1 MAPIGKITDE
11 IFRAVIKPRLGA
23 KRPEVAIGPEQGVDV
38 GIVELGDYAL
48 AMTSDP
54 VFIVPAY
61 GFERSAWFAIH
72 ILASDAVT
80 SGLAPAYL
88 TIDLNLPPELSDS
101 DFALLWDVIHREC
114 EKMGAAIVTG
124 HTGRYENCDYP
135 MIGGAT
141 FMALGPRDAYCSPK
155 FCKPGDQLIVTKG
168 PAIEAT
174 GIFAAMFPD
183 RIEKQYGT
191 AFRKEAESV
200 FYKMSIVDDARIAA
214 AVGTRDQGVSAM
226 HDATEYGIRGGLH
239 EFAQAAELGLVVHQ
253 DEIVVTPTVKE
264 VCEMFRIDPYNSISE
279 GTLIAAVRPPAAEEV
294 LRRLVDAGIAAS
306 ICGEMTEKAEGIQMI
321 EGGKKHPFKHPGVD
335 PFWEAFY
342 ESLSEN
348 LVKS

>member
-1 MAPIGKITDE
+1 MANIGKITDE
-11 IFRAVIKPRLGA
+11 VFRTVIKPRLGA
-23 KRPEVAIGPEQGVDV
+23 KRPEVAVGPEQGVDV
-38 GIVELGDYAL
+38 GIVELGEYAM

-88 TIDLNLPPELSDS
+88 TIDLNLPPELSDA
-101 DFALLWDVIHREC
+101 DFALMWEIIHHEC

-124 HTGRYENCDYP
+124 HTGRYDNCSYP

-155 FCKPGDQLIVTKG
+155 FCKPGDQIIITKG
-168 PAIEAT
+168 PAVEAT

-183 RIEKQYGT
+183 RIEKKFG
-191 AFRKEAESV
+191 AAIRKQAEAV

-214 AVGTRDQGVSAM
+214 SVGTRDKGVSAM

-239 EFAQAAELGLVVHQ
+239 EFAKAARLGLVVHK
-253 DEIVVTPTVKE
+253 DEIVATPAVKE
-264 VCEMFRIDPYNSISE
+264 ICEMFAIDPLNSISE
-279 GTLIAAVRPPAAEEV
+279 GTLIATVRPHAANEV
-294 LRRLVDAGIAAS
+294 LKRLRDNGIAAS
-306 ICGEMTEKAEGIQMI
+306 ICGEMTDEAKGIQMV
-321 EGGKKHPFKHPGVD
+321 EGGRQKPFDHPGVD

-342 ESLSEN
+342 KAL
-348 LVKS
+348 KS

>member
-1 MAPIGKITDE
+1 MAIIGKITDE
-11 IFRAVIKPRLGA
+11 LFQTVIKPRLGA
-23 KRPEVAIGPEQGVDV
+23 KRPEVAVGPEQGVDV
-38 GIVELGDYAL
+38 GIVELGDYAM

-88 TIDLNLPPELSDS
+88 TIDLNLPPDLSDA
-101 DFALLWDVIHREC
+101 DFALMWEIIHREC

-124 HTGRYENCDYP
+124 HTGRYDNCNYP

-155 FCKPGDQLIVTKG
+155 FCRPGDKIIITKG

-183 RIEKQYGT
+183 RIEKQFG
-191 AFRKEAESV
+191 AALRKEAENV

-214 AVGTRDQGVSAM
+214 SVGTRDKGVSAM

-239 EFAQAAELGLVVHQ
+239 EFAKAARLGLVVHK
-253 DEIVVTPTVKE
+253 DEIVVTPAVKE
-264 VCEMFRIDPYNSISE
+264 ICEMFAIDPLNSISE
-279 GTLIAAVRPPAAEEV
+279 GTLIATVRPHAANEV
-294 LRRLVDAGIAAS
+294 LKRLRDNGIAAS
-306 ICGEMTEKAEGIQMI
+306 ICGEMTDEAKGIQMV
-321 EGGKKHPFKHPGVD
+321 EGGRQKPFDHPGVD

-342 ESLSEN
+342 KAL
-348 LVKS
+348 KS

>member
-1 MAPIGKITDE
+1 MANIGKITDE
-11 IFRAVIKPRLGA
+11 IFRTVIKPRLGA
-23 KRPEVAIGPEQGVDV
+23 KRSEVAVGPEQGIDV

-88 TIDLNLPPELSDS
+88 TIDLNLPPELSDA
-101 DFALLWDVIHREC
+101 DFALMWEIIHREC
-114 EKMGAAIVTG
+114 EKMGTAIVTG
-124 HTGRYENCDYP
+124 HTGRYDNCNYP

-155 FCKPGDQLIVTKG
+155 FCKPGDKIVITKG
-168 PAIEAT
+168 PAVEAT
-174 GIFAAMFPD
+174 GIFGAMFPD
-183 RIEKQYGT
+183 RIEKKFG
-191 AFRKEAESV
+191 ASVRKEAESV

-214 AVGTRDQGVSAM
+214 SVGTRDKGISAM

-239 EFAQAAELGLVVHQ
+239 EFACAAKLGLVVHKN
-253 DEIVVTPTVKE
+253 EIVVEPTVKE
-264 VCEMFRIDPYNSISE
+264 ICGMFGIDPYNSISE
-279 GTLIAAVRPPAAEEV
+279 GTLIAAVRPHAANEV
-294 LRRLVDAGIAAS
+294 LKRLHDSGITAS
-306 ICGEMTEKAEGIQMI
+306 ICGEMTEESRGIQMV
-321 EGGKKHPFKHPGVD
+321 ENGKQSPFDHPGVD
-335 PFWEAFY
+335 PFWDAFY
-342 ESLSEN
+342 KAL
-348 LVKS
+348 KP